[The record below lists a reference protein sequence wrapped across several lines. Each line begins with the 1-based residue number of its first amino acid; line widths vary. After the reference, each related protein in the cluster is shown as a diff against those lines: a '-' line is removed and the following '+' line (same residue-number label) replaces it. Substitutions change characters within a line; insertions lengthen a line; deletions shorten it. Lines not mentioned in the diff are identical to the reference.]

1 MAMETAADVLICGAG
16 AAGLVLAIDL
26 ARRGVSFRLIDKIDE
41 PFGGSR
47 GKGIQPRSQEIFED
61 LGVLDRLVAVGGMY
75 PPQRKH
81 RDDGGFTEIPVT
93 EHVDPTPAEPYHLA
107 LMVPQYLTEGVL
119 RDRLAETGHKP
130 DYGCELVGLEQDG
143 KRVNARIRHNEREE
157 TMRARFLVGSD
168 GGRSF
173 VRHALDVGFEG
184 KSLQARSIVADVRLT
199 GLDRDAWHMYRRTE
213 AEQLSICP
221 LAGTDLFQLQA
232 PIPLESEPDLSLGG
246 LEAMVK
252 QRTGRDDIA
261 ITQANWSSSYTM
273 SARLADRYRIGRV
286 FLAGDAAHIH
296 PPTGGQGL
304 NTSIQDA
311 YNLGW
316 KLGAV
321 LGGAPDRLLDSY
333 EAERRPVAAGMLG
346 LATKLLDEL
355 KHGEMR
361 RGRDVVQLDIGYPHS
376 PLLLEEPARTGGL
389 RGGDRAPDAPL
400 QGAAG
405 QARRLFE
412 IFQGAHW
419 TLIGYETGDCHPPA
433 RKGLNIH
440 RIGAGRELVDVW
452 SHFSEAYGLAA
463 GEWALIRPDG
473 YVGAIVGETEMAL
486 LEEYLQ
492 KVGLTA

>member
-1 MAMETAADVLICGAG
+1 METAADVLICGAG

-26 ARRGVSFRLIDKIDE
+26 ARRGVSFRLIDKIDS

-61 LGVLDRLVAVGGMY
+61 LGVLDRLVAVGGLY
-75 PPQRKH
+75 PPQRKY
-81 RDDGGFTEIPVT
+81 REDGDFTEIPVA
-93 EHVDPTPAEPYHLA
+93 ENVDPTPAEPYHLA

-119 RDRLAETGHKP
+119 RDRLAELGHKP
-130 DYGCELVGLEQDG
+130 DYGCELVGLEQDEEG
-143 KRVNARIRHNEREE
+143 VTARIRHDDREE
-157 TMRARFLVGSD
+157 SMRARFLVGSD

-173 VRHALDVGFEG
+173 VRHRLDVGFEG
-184 KSLQARSIVADVRLT
+184 KSLGARSIVADLRLT
-199 GLDRDAWHMYRRTE
+199 GLSRDAWHMYRRTE
-213 AEQLSICP
+213 AEQLSMCP

-232 PIPLESEPDLSLGG
+232 PIPLDGEPDLSQGG
-246 LEAMVK
+246 LETMVT

-261 ITQANWSSSYTM
+261 IEKVCWASSYAM
-273 SARLADRYRIGRV
+273 SARLADRYRVGRV

-321 LGGAPDRLLDSY
+321 LGGAPDSLLDSY

-376 PLLLEEPARTGGL
+376 PLLLEDPERSGGL
-389 RGGDRAPDAPL
+389 RAGDRAPDAPL

-412 IFQGAHW
+412 IFKGAHW
-419 TLIGYETGDCHPPA
+419 TLIGYETGDGHPPA

-440 RIGAGRELVDVW
+440 RIGAGRELVDVRG
-452 SHFSEAYGLAA
+452 HFSKAYGLAP
-463 GEWALIRPDG
+463 GEWALVRPDG
-473 YVGAIVGETEMAL
+473 YVGAIVGETGMAL
-486 LEEYLQ
+486 LEEYMQ